1 MRPKFSIIT
10 VSYNSAGTIR
20 ETIESVLGQTF
31 RDFEYI
37 LVDGASTDGTL
48 SIIEEYAACHP
59 DRIRYVSEPDGG
71 IYQAMNKGI
80 RMSKGN
86 VIGILNSDDWYE
98 RDALEKVAPY
108 VRNEGEYVLYGM
120 VRFWDHEREDRI
132 VMNHHESLKYRMLL
146 HPACFVSRSAYVK
159 YGRYDERYRSAADCE
174 CFLRFQKSQVEFIPI
189 FEILANFRLGGMSS
203 SYTSHRETNMIYR
216 KYGYLTEKQYIIRMF
231 SSYIKYKLL
240 KLS

>member
-10 VSYNSAGTIR
+10 VSYNSAATIR
-20 ETIESVLGQTF
+20 TTIESVLGQTC

-37 LVDGASTDGTL
+37 LVDGASTDGTVE
-48 SIIEEYAACHP
+48 IIEEYAGRNP
-59 DRIRYVSEPDGG
+59 DKIRYVSEPDDG

-80 RMSKGN
+80 RMSKGSI
-86 VIGILNSDDWYE
+86 IGILNSDDWYE
-98 RDALEKVAPY
+98 RDALEKVFPY
-108 VRNEGEYVLYGM
+108 IRNEGEYVLYGM
-120 VRFWDHEREDRI
+120 VRFWDNDRVDRI
-132 VMNHHESLKYRMLL
+132 IMNSHESLKIRMML

-174 CFLRFQKSQVEFIPI
+174 CFLRFQKNQVEFIPI
-189 FEILANFRLGGMSS
+189 PEILANFRLGGMSS

-216 KYGYLTEKQYIIRMF
+216 KYGYLTEKQYIIRML